1 MAKTTVVI
9 NDGIQESLDKH
20 IEKKKK
26 TVPVSI
32 RTVMNNAL
40 DLYLND
46 VSNKELLEE
55 IKKINKTK

>member
-9 NDGIQESLDKH
+9 NDNIHKELNKY
-20 IEKKKK
+20 IEKKRK

-32 RTVMNNAL
+32 RTVVNNAL

-46 VSNKELLEE
+46 VSNKEILAA
-55 IKKINKTK
+55 IKKIK